1 MWNWGDGGRAQRRS
15 RCVRDHIRERRNKQ
29 AEGREAGRKAQDSGS
44 SSPPLPDLTHRG
56 LGDWSCQLFPLPY
69 LPEGA
74 MVPEAWTRGQR
85 AASSLWGSFP
95 PFFTKLAFSSR
106 ASGLSLDWAQLGWW
120 GSHLFSPW
128 CLPGPPFPATSDGAA
143 AAGTIL
149 LCCLSS
155 LVSPTPSGPCNCG
168 LRQRLRGL
176 GLG

>member
-1 MWNWGDGGRAQRRS
+1 
-15 RCVRDHIRERRNKQ
+15 
-29 AEGREAGRKAQDSGS
+29 
-44 SSPPLPDLTHRG
+44 
-56 LGDWSCQLFPLPY
+56 
-69 LPEGA
+69 

-106 ASGLSLDWAQLGWW
+106 ASGLSLDWAQLGPW

-143 AAGTIL
+143 TAGTIL
-149 LCCLSS
+149 RRCLSS